1 MKQYK
6 WAFEWMGKAKYRL
19 ILAIFFNIAG
29 VGLMTWEPY
38 IFKDIV
44 DDILMPQ
51 QFERLFP
58 MLGLSVL
65 VGLAFSACRY
75 LTSILAE
82 QAAESAVVNLKGAL
96 FRKLM
101 ALGPDYYREKG
112 YETNRP
118 SIQKRYLLFTEFIL
132 QAFCIRST
140 LCSGLYTDGKSLKV
154 FKSGNIRID
163 SENSEMITSFTIFCL
178 VINFRASDFNLSD
191 REITLEIGRII
202 LSIPQTEF
210 YITIEIK

>member
-6 WAFEWMGKAKYRL
+6 WAFGWMGRYKYRL

-82 QAAESAVVNLKGAL
+82 
-96 FRKLM
+96 
-101 ALGPDYYREKG
+101 
-112 YETNRP
+112 
-118 SIQKRYLLFTEFIL
+118 
-132 QAFCIRST
+132 
-140 LCSGLYTDGKSLKV
+140 
-154 FKSGNIRID
+154 
-163 SENSEMITSFTIFCL
+163 
-178 VINFRASDFNLSD
+178 
-191 REITLEIGRII
+191 
-202 LSIPQTEF
+202 
-210 YITIEIK
+210 